1 MRGVYITIKAKTWL
15 KITALSGVL
24 TPIIAFSC
32 ISLAILYY
40 PLFSWTENALSDL
53 GVQAGATAPL
63 FNFGLVISGILA
75 LIFAT
80 GLYLLQGQKV
90 IGKFGAFTFILATL
104 ALVAIGIFPENI
116 KPNHYYASVAFFALV
131 PLSMILLTASL
142 LTERKVKMG
151 LLTLLIAVVAAMPW
165 MLYFSMH
172 FVEGVAIPETISA
185 VSTSVW
191 AIVLSFQMVKH
202 DPIQP
207 NNI

>member
-1 MRGVYITIKAKTWL
+1 MTIKAKNWL
-15 KITALSGVL
+15 KITALCGVL
-24 TPIIAFSC
+24 TPIVAFACIA
-32 ISLAILYY
+32 LAILYY
-40 PLFSWTENALSDL
+40 PPFSWTENALSDL
-53 GVQAGATAPL
+53 GIQAGATAPL
-63 FNFGLVISGILA
+63 FNFGLIISGILA

-80 GLYLLQGQKV
+80 GSYLLLGQKMT
-90 IGKFGAFTFILATL
+90 GKLGAFTFILATL

-142 LTERKVKMG
+142 LAERKVKTG
-151 LLTLLIAVVAAMPW
+151 LFTLLTAIVAATPW
-165 MLYFSMH
+165 ILYFSVH
-172 FVEGVAIPETISA
+172 FVKGVAIPEMISG

-191 AIVLSFQMVKH
+191 TIVLSFQMVKH